1 MANPNVVAVSS
12 IYANTAVDADVAASA
27 VSLLTCGS
35 NKLQKINSLIIANI
49 DGTNAATID
58 VWVTRSSAD
67 YYIAKT
73 ISVPADATLVV
84 IDKNMGL
91 YLTENDVLKIQA
103 SAAGDLSATCSYE
116 EIEAD
121 DTIAY
126 LSKKLKD
133 EHVVSLLQYQ
143 ELHSELNKIQNEK
156 G

>member
-12 IYANTAVDADVAASA
+12 IYASTAVDADVAASA

-35 NKLQKINSLIIANI
+35 NKLQKINSLVIANI

-91 YLTENDVLKIQA
+91 YLTESDVLKIQA

-116 EIEAD
+116 EID
-121 DTIAY
+121 DA
-126 LSKKLKD
+126 
-133 EHVVSLLQYQ
+133 
-143 ELHSELNKIQNEK
+143 
-156 G
+156 

>member
-35 NKLQKINSLIIANI
+35 NKLQKINSVVIANI

-91 YLTENDVLKIQA
+91 YLTESDVLKIQA

-116 EIEAD
+116 EID
-121 DTIAY
+121 DA
-126 LSKKLKD
+126 
-133 EHVVSLLQYQ
+133 
-143 ELHSELNKIQNEK
+143 
-156 G
+156 

>member
-49 DGTNAATID
+49 DGTNAASID

-91 YLTENDVLKIQA
+91 YLTESDVLKIQA

-116 EIEAD
+116 EID
-121 DTIAY
+121 DA
-126 LSKKLKD
+126 
-133 EHVVSLLQYQ
+133 
-143 ELHSELNKIQNEK
+143 
-156 G
+156 

>member
-91 YLTENDVLKIQA
+91 YLIESDILKIQA

-116 EIEAD
+116 EID
-121 DTIAY
+121 DA
-126 LSKKLKD
+126 
-133 EHVVSLLQYQ
+133 
-143 ELHSELNKIQNEK
+143 
-156 G
+156 

>member
-73 ISVPADATLVV
+73 ISVPTDATLVV

-91 YLTENDVLKIQA
+91 YLIESDILKIQA

-116 EIEAD
+116 EID
-121 DTIAY
+121 DA
-126 LSKKLKD
+126 
-133 EHVVSLLQYQ
+133 
-143 ELHSELNKIQNEK
+143 
-156 G
+156 

>member
-35 NKLQKINSLIIANI
+35 NKLQKINSLVIANI

-116 EIEAD
+116 EID
-121 DTIAY
+121 DA
-126 LSKKLKD
+126 
-133 EHVVSLLQYQ
+133 
-143 ELHSELNKIQNEK
+143 
-156 G
+156 

>member
-91 YLTENDVLKIQA
+91 YLTENDVLKIQS

-116 EIEAD
+116 EID
-121 DTIAY
+121 DA
-126 LSKKLKD
+126 
-133 EHVVSLLQYQ
+133 
-143 ELHSELNKIQNEK
+143 
-156 G
+156 

>member
-1 MANPNVVAVSS
+1 MANPNLVAVSS

-91 YLTENDVLKIQA
+91 YLTESDVLKIQA

-116 EIEAD
+116 EID
-121 DTIAY
+121 DA
-126 LSKKLKD
+126 
-133 EHVVSLLQYQ
+133 
-143 ELHSELNKIQNEK
+143 
-156 G
+156 

>member
-27 VSLLTCGS
+27 VSLLTCAS
-35 NKLQKINSLIIANI
+35 DKLIKVNSLIIANI

-58 VWVTRSSAD
+58 VWVTRSSVD

-116 EIEAD
+116 EID
-121 DTIAY
+121 DA
-126 LSKKLKD
+126 
-133 EHVVSLLQYQ
+133 
-143 ELHSELNKIQNEK
+143 
-156 G
+156 

>member
-35 NKLQKINSLIIANI
+35 NKLQKINSLVIANI

-58 VWVTRSSAD
+58 VWVTRSSVD

-91 YLTENDVLKIQA
+91 YLTESDILKIQA

-116 EIEAD
+116 EID
-121 DTIAY
+121 DA
-126 LSKKLKD
+126 
-133 EHVVSLLQYQ
+133 
-143 ELHSELNKIQNEK
+143 
-156 G
+156 

>member
-35 NKLQKINSLIIANI
+35 NKLQKINSLVIANI

-91 YLTENDVLKIQA
+91 YLVESDILKIQA

-116 EIEAD
+116 EID
-121 DTIAY
+121 DA
-126 LSKKLKD
+126 
-133 EHVVSLLQYQ
+133 
-143 ELHSELNKIQNEK
+143 
-156 G
+156 

>member
-35 NKLQKINSLIIANI
+35 NKLQKINSLVIANI

-73 ISVPADATLVV
+73 ISVPADATLIV

-91 YLTENDVLKIQA
+91 YLVESDILKIQA

-116 EIEAD
+116 EID
-121 DTIAY
+121 DA
-126 LSKKLKD
+126 
-133 EHVVSLLQYQ
+133 
-143 ELHSELNKIQNEK
+143 
-156 G
+156 

>member
-84 IDKNMGL
+84 IDKNIGL
-91 YLTENDVLKIQA
+91 YLTESDVLKIQA

-116 EIEAD
+116 EID
-121 DTIAY
+121 DA
-126 LSKKLKD
+126 
-133 EHVVSLLQYQ
+133 
-143 ELHSELNKIQNEK
+143 
-156 G
+156 

>member
-35 NKLQKINSLIIANI
+35 NKLIKVNSLIIANI

-116 EIEAD
+116 EID
-121 DTIAY
+121 DA
-126 LSKKLKD
+126 
-133 EHVVSLLQYQ
+133 
-143 ELHSELNKIQNEK
+143 
-156 G
+156 

>member
-35 NKLQKINSLIIANI
+35 NKLLKINSLVIANI

-91 YLTENDVLKIQA
+91 YLVESDILKIQA

-116 EIEAD
+116 EID
-121 DTIAY
+121 DA
-126 LSKKLKD
+126 
-133 EHVVSLLQYQ
+133 
-143 ELHSELNKIQNEK
+143 
-156 G
+156 

>member
-49 DGTNAATID
+49 DGTNSATID

-91 YLTENDVLKIQA
+91 YLIESDILKIQA

-116 EIEAD
+116 EID
-121 DTIAY
+121 DA
-126 LSKKLKD
+126 
-133 EHVVSLLQYQ
+133 
-143 ELHSELNKIQNEK
+143 
-156 G
+156 

>member
-91 YLTENDVLKIQA
+91 YLMESDVLKIQA

-116 EIEAD
+116 EID
-121 DTIAY
+121 DA
-126 LSKKLKD
+126 
-133 EHVVSLLQYQ
+133 
-143 ELHSELNKIQNEK
+143 
-156 G
+156 